1 MMNGGCF
8 LTARR
13 ELNAMPKKRMMG
25 SMPSAFFRFRNM
37 PAALLLAAA
46 ISISFCAHDQVD
58 EPSSQVR
65 NVILLIGDGMGDGQ
79 RQAARYFLNGKE
91 GMLEMDGLPS
101 QGWYSTR
108 SANNTIT
115 DSAAAATAMACGI
128 KTNNGVLGMSPDL
141 SVVAN
146 IIEEAKRRGKAV
158 GLITNVSLTNATP
171 AGFGVHVPSRTMEAE
186 IALQLLAA
194 DADVLMGGGENQ
206 FLPQG
211 RIGCHPA
218 QGRRTD
224 GRDLVEEARA
234 RGYAVLCTARELS
247 DLDPALAA
255 KVLGLFADEAF
266 PRPFSPSLADMSAKA
281 IAILARDP
289 EGFFLMI
296 EGGQIDSACHDNQA
310 QKMID
315 DVLGLDETVSV
326 ARRFAMVN
334 PGTLVVVTA
343 DHETGGVTVTPQP
356 DGNASRSDPFF
367 MPDGSA
373 FWVNWLSR
381 GHTAADI
388 PLNAGGPL
396 CEWLAGNQPNTHLF
410 EVMLEVLDMPEA
422 FVR

>member
-1 MMNGGCF
+1 MRG
-8 LTARR
+8 
-13 ELNAMPKKRMMG
+13 
-25 SMPSAFFRFRNM
+25 AFFRLRCKPFAM
-37 PAALLLAAA
+37 LLAASV
-46 ISISFCAHDQVD
+46 SISFCARDQVD
-58 EPSSQVR
+58 EPSSQIR

-79 RQAARYFLNGKE
+79 RQAARYFLNGME

-101 QGWYSTR
+101 KGWYSTR
-108 SANNTIT
+108 SANNPIT

-128 KTNNGVLGMSPDL
+128 KTKNGVIGMSPEL
-141 SVVAN
+141 QVVAN
-146 IIEEAKRRGKAV
+146 IIEEAKYRGKAV
-158 GLITNVSLTNATP
+158 GLITNVSLTDATT
-171 AGFGVHVPSRTMEAE
+171 AGFIAHVPSRTMEAE
-186 IALQLLAA
+186 IALQLLAT

-211 RIGCHPA
+211 KIGCHPA

-234 RGYAVLCTARELS
+234 RGYAVLCSAWELS
-247 DLDPALAA
+247 DLDPDLNA

-266 PRPFSPSLADMSAKA
+266 PRPFSPSLAEMSAKA
-281 IAILARDP
+281 IAMLARDP

-315 DVLGLDETVSV
+315 DVLGLDETVSL
-326 ARRFAMVN
+326 AREFARIN

-343 DHETGGVTVTPQP
+343 DHETGGVTVSLQP
-356 DGNASRSDPFF
+356 DGNAARSDPFF

-373 FWVNWLSR
+373 FWVNWFSR

-388 PLNAGGPL
+388 PLNAVGPL
-396 CEWLAGNQPNTHLF
+396 CQWLAGDHPNTHLF
-410 EVMLEVLDMPEA
+410 EVMLQVLDTPDA
-422 FVR
+422 FAR